1 MNSYLYYDS
10 PLGRMLLV
18 SDDDAICGISFVG
31 QKYEKAVAPKWQDG
45 ALHAILLRCR
55 HELTEYFEGA
65 RTEFAFA
72 MNPQGTPFARAV
84 WREIAR
90 VPYGRTVAYGELAR
104 AVGGTAYPR
113 AVGFATGHN
122 PISIA
127 IPCHR
132 IVGANGS
139 LTGYAGG
146 LEKKSALLDLE
157 SGQKT
162 LVASRKH
169 SGNARTVALHHGTST
184 D

>member
-1 MNSYLYYDS
+1 
-10 PLGRMLLV
+10 MLLV
-18 SDDDAICGISFVG
+18 SDDDAICGIYFVG
-31 QKYEKAVAPKWQDG
+31 QKYEKSIAPTWQDG
-45 ALHAILLRCR
+45 ASHAILLQCR
-55 HELTEYFEGA
+55 GELTAYFAGT
-65 RTEFAFA
+65 RSTFEFA
-72 MNPQGTPFARAV
+72 MRPQGTPFARAV

-90 VPYGRTVAYGELAR
+90 VPHGRTIAYGELAR
-104 AVGGTAYPR
+104 AVGGAANPR

-146 LEKKSALLDLE
+146 LEKKRALLDLE

-162 LVASRKH
+162 LAASRKH
-169 SGNARTVALHHGTST
+169 SGNVRTVALRHGTST